1 MVVTRV
7 LRACYGILG
16 LLQGSGGYSSPVHF
30 KRVGLWRRIF
40 ALMIDWLMS
49 LAIASAFVPRAP
61 GWSQLA
67 PLGIFFIE
75 VWVLT
80 SLQGASAGQRILRMK
95 VVRFSDGGSVTPTR
109 ALIRTFLLCLVV
121 TAVTFDE
128 NGRGIHERASGTVLT
143 FLEP

>member
-7 LRACYGILG
+7 LRPCYGFLG
-16 LLQGSGGYSSPVHF
+16 SLVGVEGYSSPVSV

-49 LAIASAFVPRAP
+49 LAIATAFLPRTP

-95 VVRFSDGGSVTPTR
+95 VIRFSDGGPVTPTQ

-128 NGRGIHERASGTVLT
+128 NGRGVHERLSGTVLT
-143 FLEP
+143 L

>member
-7 LRACYGILG
+7 LQACYVILR
-16 LLQGSGGYSSPVHF
+16 LQELPESYSSTVHF

-40 ALMIDWLMS
+40 ALTIDWLMS
-49 LAIASAFVPRAP
+49 LAIATAFIPRTP
-61 GWSQLA
+61 GWSQFA

-80 SLQGASAGQRILRMK
+80 ALQGASAGQRILRIK
-95 VVRFSDGGSVTPTR
+95 VVRYLDGGSVTPTQ

-128 NGRGIHERASGTVLT
+128 NGRGIHERVSGTVLT
-143 FLEP
+143 L

>member
-7 LRACYGILG
+7 LRPCYGFLG
-16 LLQGSGGYSSPVHF
+16 SPVGVEGYSSPVRV

-49 LAIASAFVPRAP
+49 LAIATAFLPRTP

-95 VVRFSDGGSVTPTR
+95 VIRFSDGGPVTPTQ

-128 NGRGIHERASGTVLT
+128 NGRGVHERLSGTVLT
-143 FLEP
+143 L

>member
-16 LLQGSGGYSSPVHF
+16 RQPGPEGYSSPMQF
-30 KRVGLWRRIF
+30 KRVGLWRRVF
-40 ALMIDWLMS
+40 ALLIDWLMC
-49 LAIASAFVPRAP
+49 LAIASAFIPRAP
-61 GWSQLA
+61 GWSQFA

-95 VVRFSDGGSVTPTR
+95 VVRFADGGAATPTQ

-143 FLEP
+143 L

>member
-16 LLQGSGGYSSPVHF
+16 LQLCLEGYSSPVHF
-30 KRVGLWRRIF
+30 KRVGLWRRVS
-40 ALMIDWLMS
+40 ALLIDWLMS
-49 LAIASAFVPRAP
+49 LAIASAVIPRTP

-80 SLQGASAGQRILRMK
+80 SLQGASAGQRFLRIK
-95 VVRFSDGGSVTPTR
+95 VVRFSDGGSVTPTQ

-128 NGRGIHERASGTVLT
+128 NGRGIHERASRTVLT
-143 FLEP
+143 L